1 MAYFGWGPPEKIVG
15 VWIAL
20 DPATPEN
27 GCMHVLP
34 GTHRAGPVPHTHDRD
49 CQIPDARV
57 EVEKDVLVPLA
68 PGGALFFSALLH
80 HGTPPNDSPH
90 RRWALQYHYAGVS
103 CERMDRRE
111 HAALYFE
118 NDLYA
123 GCRAPSGTPLADLT
137 P

>member
-1 MAYFGWGPPEKIVG
+1 
-15 VWIAL
+15 
-20 DPATPEN
+20 
-27 GCMHVLP
+27 MHVLP